1 MHELSIA
8 ISMIDQITEESANRG
23 GLDVE
28 AVHLR
33 LGVFSG
39 VDKDAL
45 LFSWELACEGSCL
58 EGTRLV
64 IETIP
69 LVIYCAACQK
79 DRVPP
84 SVYQLSCPDC
94 GTPGQKIVTPILA
107 PSSCSSP
114 ASASLSATTPDLVT
128 E

>member
-64 IETIP
+64 IETILGLGTQLQSDV
-69 LVIYCAACQK
+69 LVNYDNA
-79 DRVPP
+79 
-84 SVYQLSCPDC
+84 
-94 GTPGQKIVTPILA
+94 GQA
-107 PSSCSSP
+107 
-114 ASASLSATTPDLVT
+114 
-128 E
+128 

>member
-45 LFSWELACEGSCL
+45 LFSWELACEGSFL
-58 EGTRLV
+58 EGTRLE

-69 LVIYCAACQK
+69 LVIYCAACRK
-79 DRVPP
+79 DRTPP

-94 GTPGQKIVTPILA
+94 GTAGQSIVTGREIEV
-107 PSSCSSP
+107 
-114 ASASLSATTPDLVT
+114 ASLEVVA
-128 E
+128 

>member
-8 ISMIDQITEESANRG
+8 LSMIDQITEESANRG

-45 LFSWELACEGSCL
+45 QFSWELACEGSHL

-69 LVIYCAACQK
+69 LVIYCATCQK
-79 DRVPP
+79 DRTPP
-84 SVYQLSCPDC
+84 SIYQLSCPDC
-94 GTPGQKIVTPILA
+94 GTPGQKIVTGREIEV
-107 PSSCSSP
+107 
-114 ASASLSATTPDLVT
+114 ASLEVVA
-128 E
+128 

>member
-8 ISMIDQITEESANRG
+8 ISMIDQILEESDSRG

-28 AVHLR
+28 VVHLR
-33 LGVFSG
+33 LGAFSG

-45 LFSWELACEGSCL
+45 SFAYELACEGSAL
-58 EGTRLV
+58 EGSRLE

-69 LVIYCAACQK
+69 LVIYCAACEK
-79 DRVPP
+79 DRTPP

-94 GTPGQKIVTPILA
+94 GSSGQKIVTGKEIEV
-107 PSSCSSP
+107 
-114 ASASLSATTPDLVT
+114 ASLEIVA
-128 E
+128 